1 MRHCAELSDTRCC
14 AGRCVFSLWRREARP
29 LSSPAALIKTLT
41 SGVSDRSTASI
52 SNESGGDATR
62 GRLPGSLP
70 SGSRRDGA
78 QGCFKIVISPS
89 GQKEVD
95 PLCTWRPDSIY
106 CSQVSIPFSFI
117 SPFDCLHECRG
128 SDFISVSRNLNLLFL
143 HPCF

>member
-1 MRHCAELSDTRCC
+1 MLRRPLRD
-14 AGRCVFSLWRREARP
+14 FSVEARSSARCGAP
-29 LSSPAALIKTLT
+29 RPSSSPVALIKTVT
-41 SGVSDRSTASI
+41 SGVSYRSTASI
-52 SNESGGDATR
+52 SNESGGDATQ

-95 PLCTWRPDSIY
+95 PLCTWRPGSIY

-117 SPFDCLHECRG
+117 SPFDCPHECRG
-128 SDFISVSRNLNLLFL
+128 SDFISVSRNSSLPFL
-143 HPCF
+143 HLCF